1 MKQIFNY
8 FHIIR
13 PLNVLLSG
21 VTIFI
26 ASYILNAT
34 NYHIIFIMSFIVM
47 ILCACANIIN
57 DLFDIN
63 TDTINNPNRPI
74 VTSNNINFNYN
85 LIVVLISLSVFVAI
99 LSSIYFD
106 FYTNIFL
113 LFIFSS
119 IIIYTPILKRI
130 PLIGNIAISLIVSS
144 VFIFPIIV
152 LKYNFYDLLY
162 PILLTFLLTLIR
174 EIIKDMADI
183 NGDLKANINTFPV
196 LFGIHYSKYLVSLLT
211 ILLIG
216 FSIYPYYMDIYN
228 FKYLMVLV
236 LYVQIPLVGCIFY
249 LWRYP
254 NFLSCVTLTIT
265 TKYITIGGV
274 VTILSTKLLN

>member
-8 FHIIR
+8 FYIIR

-21 VTIFI
+21 LTIFL
-26 ASYILNAT
+26 ASYILNET
-34 NYHIIFIMSFIVM
+34 NYYIIFIMSSVGM
-47 ILCACANIIN
+47 LLCACANIIN

-63 TDTINNPNRPI
+63 TDRINNPNRPI
-74 VTSNNINFNYN
+74 IASNNANFNYN
-85 LIVVLISLSVFVAI
+85 LKFVLILFLLCVVVLSN
-99 LSSIYFD
+99 IYFD

-113 LFIFSS
+113 LFIFLL

-130 PLIGNIAISLIVSS
+130 PLIGNIVISFIISG

-152 LKYNFYDLLY
+152 LKYHFDNLLY

-183 NGDLKANINTFPV
+183 NGDLQFSINTFPV

-216 FSIYPYYMDIYN
+216 LSIYPYYIDIYN

-249 LWRYP
+249 LWKYP
-254 NFLSCVTLTIT
+254 SFQSCITLTIT

>member
-8 FHIIR
+8 FYIIR

-21 VTIFI
+21 LTIFL
-26 ASYILNAT
+26 ASYILNET
-34 NYHIIFIMSFIVM
+34 NYYIIFIMSSVVM
-47 ILCACANIIN
+47 LLCACANIIN

-63 TDTINNPNRPI
+63 TDQINNPNRPI
-74 VTSNNINFNYN
+74 IMSNNINFNYS
-85 LIVVLISLSVFVAI
+85 LIYILIFLLLLAAI

-113 LFIFSS
+113 FFIVLL

-130 PLIGNIAISLIVSS
+130 PLVGNIVISFIIAS
-144 VFIFPIIV
+144 VFIFPLLV
-152 LKYNFYDLLY
+152 LKNNGNSLFY
-162 PILLTFLLTLIR
+162 PIVLTFLLTLIR

-183 NGDLKANINTFPV
+183 NGDLQSNINTFPV

-211 ILLIG
+211 ILLIV
-216 FSIYPYYMDIYN
+216 FSIYPYYINLYN
-228 FKYLMVLV
+228 ARYLLVLV
-236 LYVQIPLVGCIFY
+236 LYVQIPLVVCIFY
-249 LWRYP
+249 LWKYP
-254 NFLSCVTLTIT
+254 NFQSCVILTIT

-274 VTILSTKLLN
+274 VTILSTKLLS